1 MMGMEEL
8 LVKKARILVV
18 EDEGLVAA
26 QIREALEGLGYDVPA
41 VAATGANA
49 LERFAEMEPDLVLMD
64 IQLKGGM
71 SGIETAQRM
80 RTRLDVPVV
89 YLTAF
94 SDTETLEEAKLTDP
108 LGYVLKPFDERS
120 LHATIQMA
128 LHRHERA
135 RGSLESGRWA
145 SAVAASMSDAVLIAD
160 PKGLVTFVNPAAE
173 ALFGRRKEELGGER
187 IADAVTVLDGATGSR
202 IVLPVSEP
210 LAEGRSALRGD
221 CRVVGAGGGETPVEV
236 SASPLRGAEGTL
248 FGLLYVFRQTS
259 ERERVQHLVLR
270 ELEGLAHLAKRNLP
284 ARDARLPGCR
294 VDWLFHPSELS
305 GGDVIGF
312 AALDASHAGFWAVD
326 VIGQGVT
333 SALFSLLLHSVLST
347 DAERGGILV
356 ASRCEEPR
364 RQVRDPADVV
374 RELNRRFYL
383 EQDRNPFFTLAY
395 GVLDADKSILTLVRA
410 GHPHPLLVRSDGVSR
425 VLRPEGFAIGL
436 FPQAEAAVEEVRFAK
451 GDRLLLYS
459 DGLVDTT
466 KPAGERYGSERLAD
480 LARRHREA
488 GLRETIEAIDADVLA
503 FRGGAAFADDV
514 SLLVVERT

>member
-1 MMGMEEL
+1 L
-8 LVKKARILVV
+8 KKARILVV

-26 QIREALEGLGYDVPA
+26 QIREALEGLGYDIPA

-49 LERFAEMEPDLVLMD
+49 IERFAEIEPDLVLMD

-71 SGIETAQRM
+71 SGIETARHM
-80 RTRLDVPVV
+80 RARLDVPVV

-94 SDTETLEEAKLTDP
+94 SDTETLEEARLTDP

-128 LHRHERA
+128 LYRHERT

-145 SAVAASMSDAVLIAD
+145 SAVASSMSDAVVIAD
-160 PKGLVTFVNPAAE
+160 PKGLVTFVNSAAE
-173 ALFGRRKEELGGER
+173 ALLGRGQGELVGQR
-187 IADAVTVLDGATGSR
+187 ISDAVAVLDGATGSR

-221 CRVVGAGGGETPVEV
+221 CRVVGAGGAETPVEV
-236 SASPLRGAEGTL
+236 GASPLRGAEGTL

-270 ELEGLAHLAKRNLP
+270 ELEELARLAKRNLP
-284 ARDARLPGCR
+284 ARDAQLPGCR

-305 GGDVIGF
+305 GGDVVGF
-312 AALDASHAGFWAVD
+312 AALDAGRAGFWAVD

-333 SALFSLLLHSVLST
+333 SALFSLLLHTVLST
-347 DAERGGILV
+347 DAGRGGILV
-356 ASRCEEPR
+356 AARCEEPR
-364 RQVRDPADVV
+364 REVRSPAEVV
-374 RELNRRFYL
+374 RELNRRFYVD
-383 EQDRNPFFTLAY
+383 QDRNPFFTLAY
-395 GVLDADKSILTLVRA
+395 GVLDADRGLLGLVRA
-410 GHPHPLLVRSDGVSR
+410 GHPHPLLVRSNGTTR
-425 VLRPEGFAIGL
+425 LLRPEGYAIGL
-436 FPQAEAAVEEVRFAK
+436 FPRAEPAVEEVRLAK

-459 DGLVDTT
+459 DGLVDATD
-466 KPAGERYGSERLAD
+466 PAGERFGSGRLAD
-480 LARRHREA
+480 LAKRHRA
-488 GLRETIEAIDADVLA
+488 DSLRGMVEAIDAEVLA
-503 FRGGAAFADDV
+503 FRAGPAFADDV

>member
-1 MMGMEEL
+1 M
-8 LVKKARILVV
+8 KKARILVV

-26 QIREALEGLGYDVPA
+26 QIRETLEGLGYDVPA

-49 LERFAEMEPDLVLMD
+49 LERLSEIEPDLVLMD

-71 SGIETAQRM
+71 NGIEAAQRM
-80 RTRLDVPVV
+80 RARLDVPVV

-94 SDTETLEEAKLTDP
+94 SDTETLEQAKLTDP

-173 ALFGRRKEELGGER
+173 ELLGRPQGDLVGGR
-187 IADAVTVLDGATGSR
+187 IADAATVVDGATGSR

-221 CRVVGAGGGETPVEV
+221 CRVVGPDGAETPVEV

-248 FGLLYVFRQTS
+248 FGLLYVFRRTS

-270 ELEGLAHLAKRNLP
+270 ELEELARLAKRNLP

-294 VDWLFHPSELS
+294 VDWIFHPSELS
-305 GGDVIGF
+305 GGDVVGY
-312 AALDASHAGFWAVD
+312 AALDAGRAGFWAVD

-333 SALFSLLLHSVLST
+333 SALFSLLLHSVLSVDT
-347 DAERGGILV
+347 DRGGILV

-395 GVLDADKSILTLVRA
+395 GVLDADRGILGLVRA
-410 GHPHPLLVRSDGVSR
+410 GHPHPLFVRADGTTR
-425 VLRPEGFAIGL
+425 VLRPEGYAIGL
-436 FPQAEAAVEEVRFAK
+436 FPRAEAVVEEVRFAK

-459 DGLVDTT
+459 DGLVGATN
-466 KPAGERYGSERLAD
+466 AGGERFGSTRLSE
-480 LARRHREA
+480 LARRHRDT
-488 GLRETIEAIDADVLA
+488 GLREMVEAIDAEVVA
-503 FRGGAAFADDV
+503 FSGGGAFADDV

>member
-1 MMGMEEL
+1 
-8 LVKKARILVV
+8 
-18 EDEGLVAA
+18 
-26 QIREALEGLGYDVPA
+26 
-41 VAATGANA
+41 
-49 LERFAEMEPDLVLMD
+49 MD

-71 SGIETAQRM
+71 NGIEAAQRM
-80 RTRLDVPVV
+80 RARLDVPVV

-94 SDTETLEEAKLTDP
+94 SDTETLEQAKLTDP

-128 LHRHERA
+128 LHRHERT

-145 SAVAASMSDAVLIAD
+145 SAVATSMSDAVLIAD

-173 ALFGRRKEELGGER
+173 ALLGRRKEELGGAR
-187 IADAVTVLDGATGSR
+187 ITDVVTVLDGATGRR

-221 CRVVGAGGGETPVEV
+221 CRVVSAGGAEMPVEV
-236 SASPLRGAEGTL
+236 SASPLRGTEGTL

-270 ELEGLAHLAKRNLP
+270 EIEELARLAKRNLP
-284 ARDARLPGCR
+284 ARDTRLPGCR
-294 VDWLFHPSELS
+294 VDWLFHASELS
-305 GGDVIGF
+305 GGDVVGC
-312 AALDASHAGFWAVD
+312 AALDDGRAGFWAVD

-347 DAERGGILV
+347 DTERGGILV
-356 ASRCEEPR
+356 ASQCEEPR
-364 RQVRDPADVV
+364 RKVRDPAEVA

-395 GVLDADKSILTLVRA
+395 GVLDANRGLLSLVRA
-410 GHPHPLLVRSDGVSR
+410 GHPHPLLVRADGATR
-425 VLRPEGFAIGL
+425 LLKPEGYAIGL
-436 FPQAEAAVEEVRFAK
+436 FPRAEAVVEEVRFAK

-459 DGLVDTT
+459 DGLVGVTN
-466 KPAGERYGSERLAD
+466 PGGERFGSTRLAD
-480 LARRHREA
+480 LAKRNCEA
-488 GLRETIEAIDADVLA
+488 GLRELVEAIDTEVVA
-503 FRGGAAFADDV
+503 FQGGGAFADDV
-514 SLLVVERT
+514 SLLVVERS

>member
-1 MMGMEEL
+1 M
-8 LVKKARILVV
+8 KKARILVV

-26 QIREALEGLGYDVPA
+26 QIKEALEGLGYEVPA
-41 VAATGANA
+41 VAGTGAAA
-49 LERFAEMEPDLVLMD
+49 LERLAEIEPDLVLMD

-71 SGIETAQRM
+71 NGIETVRRM
-80 RTRLDVPVV
+80 RGRLDVPVV

-94 SDTETLEEAKLTDP
+94 SDAETLESAALTEA

-135 RGSLESGRWA
+135 RGSRESGRWA
-145 SAVAASMSDAVLIAD
+145 SAIASSMSDAVLIAD
-160 PKGLVTFVNPAAE
+160 AKGLVTFVNPAAA
-173 ALFGRRKEELGGER
+173 ALLGRRQEEVVGAR
-187 IADAVTVLDGATGSR
+187 VADAVSVLDGATGNR

-221 CRVVGAGGGETPVEV
+221 CRVVGAGGEETPVEV

-270 ELEGLAHLAKRNLP
+270 ELEELARLAKRNLP

-294 VDWLFHPSELS
+294 ADWLFHPSELS
-305 GGDVIGF
+305 GGDMVGF
-312 AALDASHAGFWAVD
+312 AALDGGAAGFWAVD
-326 VIGQGVT
+326 VIGQGVS

-356 ASRCEEPR
+356 AAQCEEPR
-364 RQVRDPADVV
+364 RKVREPVEVA

-395 GVLDADKSILTLVRA
+395 GVLDANRGILNLVRA
-410 GHPHPLLVRSDGVSR
+410 GHPHPLLVRADGGVR
-425 VLRPEGFAIGL
+425 VLQPEGFAIGL
-436 FPQAEAAVEEVRFAK
+436 FPKAEPAAEEVRFST

-459 DGLVDTT
+459 DGLVDAANA
-466 KPAGERYGSERLAD
+466 AGERFGTKRLAD
-480 LARRHREA
+480 IAVRHRA
-488 GLRETIEAIDADVLA
+488 SSLRETLEAIDAEVA
-503 FRGGAAFADDV
+503 AHRGSATFADDV
-514 SLLVVERT
+514 SLLAVERT

>member
-1 MMGMEEL
+1 MMDGGVAL
-8 LVKKARILVV
+8 KKARILVV

-26 QIREALEGLGYDVPA
+26 QIREALEGLGYEVPA
-41 VAATGANA
+41 AAATGAAA
-49 LERFAEMEPDLVLMD
+49 LERFAEIEPDLVLMD

-71 SGIETAQRM
+71 DGIETARRM
-80 RTRLDVPVV
+80 RARLDVPVV

-94 SDTETLEEAKLTDP
+94 SDAETLDQATLTDP

-128 LHRHERA
+128 LHRHERV

-145 SAVAASMSDAVLIAD
+145 SAVASSMSDAVLIAD

-173 ALFGRRKEELGGER
+173 SLLGRRQGEIVGSH
-187 IADAVTVLDGATGSR
+187 IADAVNVLDGATGSR
-202 IVLPVSEP
+202 IILPVSEP

-221 CRVVGAGGGETPVEV
+221 CRVVGSGGAETPVEV

-248 FGLLYVFRQTS
+248 FGLLYVFRRTS

-270 ELEGLAHLAKRNLP
+270 ELEELARLAKRNLP

-305 GGDVIGF
+305 GGDVVGF
-312 AALDASHAGFWAVD
+312 AALDAGRTGFWAVD

-333 SALFSLLLHSVLST
+333 SALFSLLLHSVLS
-347 DAERGGILV
+347 AEVERGGILV
-356 ASRCEEPR
+356 ASQCEEPR
-364 RQVRDPADVV
+364 RKVREPADVA

-383 EQDRNPFFTLAY
+383 EQDRNPFFTLVY
-395 GVLDADKSILTLVRA
+395 GVLDADRGILSLVRA
-410 GHPHPLLVRSDGVSR
+410 GHPHPLFVRSEGTVR
-425 VLRPEGFAIGL
+425 ILQPEGFAIGL
-436 FPQAEAAVEEVRFAK
+436 FPRAEPAVEEVRFSK

-459 DGLVDTT
+459 DGLVDAMS
-466 KPAGERYGSERLAD
+466 PAGERFGTSRLAD
-480 LARRHREA
+480 LAKRHRTT
-488 GLRETIEAIDADVLA
+488 GLREMVEAIDAEVMA
-503 FRGGAAFADDV
+503 FRGASAFADDV
-514 SLLVVERT
+514 SMLVVERS